1 METVEFHDVEVIDE
15 ALTGLLCRIGVR
27 RVTIPSLLL
36 QPGTTISRRGDD
48 GTLVI
53 PRWLGI
59 GVGLVWP
66 LSEPAARP
74 GRAPRTSRGSDA
86 GPGTPPRGTG
96 RGAGCVASPARIIS
110 SQQAT

>member
-15 ALTGLLCRIGVR
+15 PVTGLLCRIGAQQ
-27 RVTIPSLLL
+27 VTIPSLLL

-53 PRWLGI
+53 PRWFGI

-66 LSEPAARP
+66 LSAPAARP
-74 GRAPRTSRGSDA
+74 GRAPANEPQKRQGPRRAPRRDRAA
-86 GPGTPPRGTG
+86 GR
-96 RGAGCVASPARIIS
+96 VA
-110 SQQAT
+110 

>member
-1 METVEFHDVEVIDE
+1 METVEFRHVEVIDE
-15 ALTGLLCRIGVR
+15 AVTGLLCRIGAQ

-36 QPGTTISRRGDD
+36 QPGSTIRRRGDD

-66 LSEPAARP
+66 LAEPGAEC
-74 GRAPRTSRGSDA
+74 GRAPANELRKRRRPRRA
-86 GPGTPPRGTG
+86 PRGD
-96 RGAGCVASPARIIS
+96 RAAGKVA
-110 SQQAT
+110 

>member
-1 METVEFHDVEVIDE
+1 METVEFRHVEVIDE
-15 ALTGLLCRIGVR
+15 ALTGLLCRIGAQ

-36 QPGTTISRRGDD
+36 QPGTTIRHRGDD

-66 LSEPAARP
+66 FPEPAVGHPPANELPKRRGP
-74 GRAPRTSRGSDA
+74 RRAPYRQPAA
-86 GPGTPPRGTG
+86 GR
-96 RGAGCVASPARIIS
+96 VASGGGA
-110 SQQAT
+110 

>member
-1 METVEFHDVEVIDE
+1 METIEFRHVEVIDE
-15 ALTGLLCRIGVR
+15 AVTDLLCRIGAQ

-36 QPGTTISRRGDD
+36 QPGSTIRRRGDD

-66 LSEPAARP
+66 LPEPGAECGHAPANALPKRRGP
-74 GRAPRTSRGSDA
+74 RRAPRGDRAA
-86 GPGTPPRGTG
+86 GK
-96 RGAGCVASPARIIS
+96 VA
-110 SQQAT
+110 